1 MIALVTGASSGIG
14 EACAR
19 KFAANGAKVII
30 NARNA
35 AKLNALKKELESEYN
50 AQVLSSDYIR
60 EQHPDWDN
68 ENVFRNLYQ
77 ILYNAYER
85 SIGK

>member
-1 MIALVTGASSGIG
+1 MDKIVLITGASSGIG

-35 AKLNALKKELESEYN
+35 AKLNALKKELESAYN
-50 AQVLSSDYIR
+50 AQVF
-60 EQHPDWDN
+60 E
-68 ENVFRNLYQ
+68 
-77 ILYNAYER
+77 
-85 SIGK
+85 